1 MPQPYTLQRHSAWTP
16 RSPSHPPQVVD
27 GVGARYQDLRKAPPE
42 LHDECERAGLG
53 VLLSRHVEVADAG
66 VQQEWNEA
74 MPLELLPDPV
84 VSRQLRYQ
92 FAAHAGIRIPHLRKP
107 QRQ

>member
-1 MPQPYTLQRHSAWTP
+1 MPQPYTLQRHSGGRHALPHT
-16 RSPSHPPQVVD
+16 RH
-27 GVGARYQDLRKAPPE
+27 RYQDLRKAPPE

-92 FAAHAGIRIPHLRKP
+92 FAAHAGIRIPH
-107 QRQ
+107 